1 MKKRFFSIFLCILT
15 LLTLFSTFTLASS
28 AESILVDTTVY
39 GKLYSIDGDDF
50 TGIRSPNIAL
60 HINNIPA
67 NAYVDFGFG
76 IKVPEGFKQFYTYKL
91 TFTVLNQDTSSATLF
106 DSMTFNSVYFANES
120 YWTEFCEDPYIDDG
134 VISSSLG
141 DIAKDINI
149 TFLTD
154 TSTSALLKGTATVIF
169 TCSSDTDMNIIVPF
183 IYAHNT
189 VAGANTI
196 TSMVQIEMYRD
207 YDQQVYQDLVYQ
219 QQQAIKNEIEQGFS
233 QTNDSLGEIKDALT
247 GDGEYTP
254 PDPQFQQGVDN
265 LGDKE
270 AEVMEN
276 ITQPIKLPNG
286 TTVQID
292 QDTLNNLKVYYDTAY
307 NAPTYEET
315 MGDQIEKIFDIFMP
329 YLGTVIY
336 LSLFLGLAIAFLTGR
351 RLI

>member
-15 LLTLFSTFTLASS
+15 LLSLLSLFTLASS
-28 AESILVDTTVY
+28 AESIQVDTSVY
-39 GKLYSIDGDDF
+39 GKLFSINNEEF
-50 TGIRSPNIAL
+50 SGIRSPNVAL
-60 HINNIPA
+60 NINDIPA
-67 NAYVDFGFG
+67 NAYVDFAYG
-76 IKVPEGFKQFYTYKL
+76 IKVSEGFKQFYTYKL
-91 TFTVLNQDTSSATLF
+91 TFTLLNQKTSSSTLY
-106 DSMTFNSVYFANES
+106 DSMTFNGVYFTNES
-120 YWTEFCEDPYIDDG
+120 YWTEFCDDPYVDDG
-134 VISSSLG
+134 VISSSIG
-141 DIAKDINI
+141 DIAKDVNV
-149 TFLTD
+149 TFVTD
-154 TSTSALLKGTATVIF
+154 TSVTGLLKGTATVIF
-169 TCSSDTDMNIIVPF
+169 TCSADTDMNIIAPF
-183 IYAHNT
+183 IYGHNT
-189 VAGANTI
+189 TAGALTVTSI
-196 TSMVQIEMYRD
+196 TSIEMYRD

-219 QQQAIKNEIEQGFS
+219 QQQAIKNEIEKGFD

-247 GDGEYTP
+247 GDGVYDP
-254 PDPQFQQGVDN
+254 PDPSFQQGIDN

-292 QDTLNNLKVYYDTAY
+292 QNTLNTLKVYYNTAY